1 MTIDCEVGTQA
12 VTEMSKDF
20 SSRLN
25 MNNTNGQTN
34 GKKLP
39 FKTTNSYVQLN
50 LPKGGYREPES
61 NEEKRILISRDF
73 RSDTM
78 TAPTEEM
85 FEYMKSASIGD
96 DVYGVE
102 FLPSHHTTG
111 YPGRF
116 VHDCFRRK
124 NRSNDWEG
132 GRSVLCQ
139 WDDGKNLQD
148 FFFSHNYKRKKNPRY
163 RPRSDGAPSIRYLR
177 ADQPIGH
184 PTWLTQP
191 PHSVLCDSR
200 AHIHNYEAGG
210 IAFHSQATTI
220 PVKPKNDHTLTLED
234 VQESIILSDDIHYAP
249 TKLVCLENTIRG
261 LVHPLEEMQKIRDFC
276 HENDVITHCDG
287 ARIWEAAVKTGHS
300 IAELCEPFD
309 SVSLCLSKGLG
320 APIGSVLVGPRDFI
334 KKVRWFR
341 KMFGGGIRQCGSI
354 VAAADYCVT
363 YNFPRLAETHR
374 LARHLADRL
383 VALGVRIAFPVETN
397 HVFIDPS
404 PIGIDIDELC
414 RRALEELKI
423 RIGGARLIVHIQ
435 VSPNAVEELVGLVA
449 RMKDSSSS
457 ANGGCNGSH
466 TSEEDEP
473 GLSIAPRPAGKR
485 T

>member
-1 MTIDCEVGTQA
+1 MAIDCEVGTQA

-96 DVYGVE
+96 DVYGE
-102 FLPSHHTTG
+102 DSFTTA
-111 YPGRF
+111 F
-116 VHDCFRRK
+116 EEK
-124 NRSNDWEG
+124 IA
-132 GRSVLCQ
+132 Q
-139 WDDGKNLQD
+139 MTGKEAAAFCVSGTMTNQL
-148 FFFSHNYKRKKNPRY
+148 
-163 RPRSDGAPSIRYLR
+163 AIR
-177 ADQPIGH
+177 
-184 PTWLTQP
+184 TWLTQP

-473 GLSIAPRPAGKR
+473 GLSIAPRPADIEI
-485 T
+485 TPV

>member
-1 MTIDCEVGTQA
+1 MTIDGEADTQT
-12 VTEMSKDF
+12 VSEMIKH
-20 SSRLN
+20 LGLL
-25 MNNTNGQTN
+25 TVPNGQTN
-34 GKKLP
+34 GHTHPQKSSIRP
-39 FKTTNSYVQLN
+39 SNSYVQLN
-50 LPKGGYREPES
+50 LPKGGYQEPKS
-61 NEEKRILISRDF
+61 NEEKRALIARDL

-78 TAPTEEM
+78 TAPTDEM
-85 FEYMKSASIGD
+85 FEFMKNASVGD
-96 DVYGVE
+96 DVYGEDAVTNAFQE
-102 FLPSHHTTG
+102 KIAQLTG
-111 YPGRF
+111 KEAAAFCVSGTMT
-116 VHDCFRRK
+116 
-124 NRSNDWEG
+124 NQ
-132 GRSVLCQ
+132 L
-139 WDDGKNLQD
+139 
-148 FFFSHNYKRKKNPRY
+148 
-163 RPRSDGAPSIRYLR
+163 AIR
-177 ADQPIGH
+177 
-184 PTWLTQP
+184 TWLTQP

-234 VQESIILSDDIHYAP
+234 VQESIVLCDDIHFAP

-261 LVHPLEEMQKIRDFC
+261 LVHPLEEMRRIRDFC
-276 HENDVITHCDG
+276 HKNGVITHCDG
-287 ARIWEAAVKTGHS
+287 ARIWEAAAKTGHS

-320 APIGSVLVGPRDFI
+320 APIGSVLVGPREFI

-383 VALGVRIAFPVETN
+383 VQLGVRIAFPVETN

-404 PIGIDIDELC
+404 PIGIEIDELC
-414 RRALEELKI
+414 SRALEELQI
-423 RIGGARLIVHIQ
+423 RLSGARLIVHIQ
-435 VSPNAVEELVGLVA
+435 VSPEAVDELVGLVG
-449 RMKDSSSS
+449 RMKEASSGTGS
-457 ANGGCNGSH
+457 A
-466 TSEEDEP
+466 SEEDDALLVM
-473 GLSIAPRPAGKR
+473 GARPAAKR

>member
-1 MTIDCEVGTQA
+1 MTIDGEAGTQT
-12 VTEMSKDF
+12 VSEMIKH
-20 SSRLN
+20 LGHLAIPN
-25 MNNTNGQTN
+25 GHTNPQKN
-34 GKKLP
+34 SIKA
-39 FKTTNSYVQLN
+39 TNSYVQLN
-50 LPKGGYREPES
+50 LPKGGYQEPKS
-61 NEEKRILISRDF
+61 NEEKRTLIARDF

-85 FEYMKSASIGD
+85 FEFMKNASIGD
-96 DVYGVE
+96 DVYGEDVITNAFQE
-102 FLPSHHTTG
+102 KISQLTG
-111 YPGRF
+111 KEAAAFCVSGTMT
-116 VHDCFRRK
+116 
-124 NRSNDWEG
+124 NQ
-132 GRSVLCQ
+132 L
-139 WDDGKNLQD
+139 
-148 FFFSHNYKRKKNPRY
+148 
-163 RPRSDGAPSIRYLR
+163 AIR
-177 ADQPIGH
+177 
-184 PTWLTQP
+184 TWLTQP

-234 VQESIILSDDIHYAP
+234 VQESIVLCDDIHFAP

-261 LVHPLEEMQKIRDFC
+261 LVHPLDEMRRIRDFC
-276 HENDVITHCDG
+276 HENGVITHCDG
-287 ARIWEAAVKTGHS
+287 ARIWEAAAKTGHS

-320 APIGSVLVGPRDFI
+320 APIGSVLVGPHEFI

-383 VALGVRIAFPVETN
+383 VELGVRIAFPVETN

-404 PIGIDIDELC
+404 PIGIEIDELC
-414 RRALEELKI
+414 RRALEEHQI
-423 RIGGARLIVHIQ
+423 RLSGARLIVHIQ
-435 VSPNAVEELVGLVA
+435 VSTEAVDELVGLVG
-449 RMKDSSSS
+449 RMKKASSGTSS
-457 ANGGCNGSH
+457 A
-466 TSEEDEP
+466 SEEEDVL
-473 GLSIAPRPAGKR
+473 LSIRARPAGTR

>member
-1 MTIDCEVGTQA
+1 MTIDGEAETQT
-12 VTEMSKDF
+12 VSKMIKH
-20 SSRLN
+20 LGLL
-25 MNNTNGQTN
+25 TVPNGQTN
-34 GKKLP
+34 GHTHPQKSSIRP
-39 FKTTNSYVQLN
+39 SNSYVQLN
-50 LPKGGYREPES
+50 LPKGGYQEPKS
-61 NEEKRILISRDF
+61 NEEKRALIARDL

-85 FEYMKSASIGD
+85 FEFMKNASVGD
-96 DVYGVE
+96 DVYGEDAVTNAFQE
-102 FLPSHHTTG
+102 KIAQLTG
-111 YPGRF
+111 KEAAAFCVSGTMT
-116 VHDCFRRK
+116 
-124 NRSNDWEG
+124 NQ
-132 GRSVLCQ
+132 L
-139 WDDGKNLQD
+139 
-148 FFFSHNYKRKKNPRY
+148 
-163 RPRSDGAPSIRYLR
+163 AIR
-177 ADQPIGH
+177 
-184 PTWLTQP
+184 TWLTQP

-234 VQESIILSDDIHYAP
+234 VQESIVLCDDIHFAP

-261 LVHPLEEMQKIRDFC
+261 LVHPLEEMRRIRDFC
-276 HENDVITHCDG
+276 HKNGVITHCDG
-287 ARIWEAAVKTGHS
+287 ARIWEAAAKTGHS

-320 APIGSVLVGPRDFI
+320 APIGSVLVGPREFI

-383 VALGVRIAFPVETN
+383 VQLGVRIAFPVETN

-404 PIGIDIDELC
+404 PIGIEIDELC
-414 RRALEELKI
+414 SRALEELQI
-423 RIGGARLIVHIQ
+423 RLSGARLIVHIQ
-435 VSPNAVEELVGLVA
+435 VSPEAVDELVGLVG
-449 RMKDSSSS
+449 RMKEASSGTGS
-457 ANGGCNGSH
+457 A
-466 TSEEDEP
+466 SEEDDALLVM
-473 GLSIAPRPAGKR
+473 GARPAAKR